1 MAEVKM
7 PPVQTEYFPL
17 VGGLNVIDP
26 QIAIKPG
33 VAIGAAN
40 YEVAPEGGYSRVGG
54 YERFDGRPKPSDADF
69 TVLFATTT
77 FSTTVAAGQTITG
90 GTSNASAKII
100 IVSQDRKYVVVTRQ
114 AGVFQ
119 LGENL
124 KVSSV
129 TVAVNGASNTD
140 LTQFDDNKF
149 AEAAANDYRT
159 DIQAPPGSGPVRG
172 VWSMKDEVYC
182 FRDNAAATQCL
193 MYKATG
199 GGWTQVSLGF
209 ELKFNSGDTGTA
221 IVDGQTVTGGT
232 SGATGV
238 VKRVVVQSGSNWAAA
253 TPCSGRLIFA
263 SITGTFQNGEDIKV
277 SGVRRATCVGTQS
290 AITLQPGGRFEFDNY
305 NFTGS
310 ADTLRMYG
318 CDGVNRGF
326 EFDGN
331 VFVPIETG
339 MTQDK
344 PKFVRCHKGHL
355 FFAFRGSLQH
365 SSIGEPYRWS
375 VVVGGASE
383 LGLGDECTG
392 LQVVSG
398 SEGHAALMVFCRNR
412 IRVLYGNSSADWN
425 LVALSDTTGALPYT
439 TQLVVSPVFLDDLG
453 ITTSDQSASF
463 GNFEQGI
470 ISDKISPLLSGII
483 ADAVASTVVR
493 TRNQYKLFFK
503 DGYGITVTF
512 RGRQIIG
519 IMPFN
524 LPVVANCTCNAE
536 INGKEVIL
544 FGATNGFVYEL
555 NKGRSFDG
563 GEIQATLRPAFNHSR
578 TPRTRKRYR
587 KAIFELKPTSACT
600 LSIQPEFSYGNGDA
614 QTHTIWDQSV
624 TGLGGRWDTSNWD
637 RFYWDSN
644 EFTSIE
650 VKLDGVGTNISF
662 TIISKTSNELPHT
675 IQGVTLHYTPRRLER

>member
-1 MAEVKM
+1 MAEIKM

-54 YERFDGRPKPSDADF
+54 YERFDGRPKPSEADF

-77 FSTTVAAGQTITG
+77 FSATVAAGQTITG
-90 GTSNASAKII
+90 ETSGASAKII
-100 IVSQDRKYVVVTRQ
+100 SVSPDFKYVVVTRQ
-114 AGVFQ
+114 SGVFQ
-119 LGENL
+119 VGENL

-129 TVAVNGASNTD
+129 TVAVSGPSNTD

-172 VWSMKDEVYC
+172 VWSLKNEVYC

-193 MYKATG
+193 MYVATG
-199 GGWTQVSLGF
+199 AGWTQVNLGF
-209 ELKFNSGDTGTA
+209 ELRFSDGDTGTP
-221 IVDGQTVTGGT
+221 ILDGQTVTGGT

-238 VKRVVVQSGSNWAAA
+238 VRRVVVQSGSNWSTG
-253 TPCSGRLIFA
+253 TPCSGRLIFS
-263 SITGTFQNGEDIKV
+263 SITGTFQNGEEIRV

-326 EFDGN
+326 EFDGS

-339 MTQDK
+339 MTQDS

-355 FFAFRGSLQH
+355 FFSFKGSLQH

-375 VVVGGASE
+375 VIVGGASE

-398 SEGHAALMVFCRNR
+398 SEGNAALMVFCRNR

-439 TQLVVSPVFLDDLG
+439 TQLIVSPVFLDDLG
-453 ITTSDQSASF
+453 VTTSDQSASF

-470 ISDKISPLLSGII
+470 ISDKISPLLSGIV

-503 DGYGITVTF
+503 NGYGLTVTF
-512 RGRQIIG
+512 RGRQTIG

-524 LPVVANCTCNAE
+524 LPVTVSCICNAE
-536 INGKEVIL
+536 INGKEAIL
-544 FGATNGFVYEL
+544 FGATDGFVYEL
-555 NKGRSFDG
+555 NRGRSFDG
-563 GEIQATLRPAFNHSR
+563 SEIQATLRPAFNHSR
-578 TPRTRKRYR
+578 SPRTRKRYR

-624 TGLGGRWDTSNWD
+624 SGLGGRWDTSNWD

-644 EFTSIE
+644 EFTSID

>member
-17 VGGLNVIDP
+17 AGGLNVVDP
-26 QIAIKPG
+26 QIAVKPG
-33 VAIGAAN
+33 VAIGASN
-40 YEVAPEGGYSRVGG
+40 YEVAPDGGYSRVGG
-54 YERFDGRPKPSDADF
+54 YERFDGRPKPSDALF
-69 TVLFATTT
+69 SVLFATTT
-77 FSTTVAAGQTITG
+77 FSATVTVGQTITG
-90 GTSNASAKII
+90 ETSGASAKII
-100 IVSQDRKYVVVTRQ
+100 IVSPDFKYIVVTRQ
-114 AGVFQ
+114 VGNFQ

-124 KVSSV
+124 QVSSV
-129 TVAVNGASNTD
+129 TVAVNGITNTA
-140 LTQFDDNKF
+140 LTQFDDNAF
-149 AEAAANDYRT
+149 AEAAANDYRA

-172 VWSMKDEVYC
+172 VWSLKNEVYC
-182 FRDNAAATQCL
+182 FRDNAAATQCI
-193 MYKATG
+193 MYKATSS
-199 GGWTQVSLGF
+199 GWQQVSLGF
-209 ELKFNSGDTGTA
+209 ELRFNNGDTGTP
-221 IVDGQTVTGGT
+221 ILDGQTVTGGT

-238 VKRVVVQSGSNWAAA
+238 VRRVVVQSGSNWAAA
-253 TPCSGRLIFA
+253 TPCSGRLIFS
-263 SITGTFQNGEDIKV
+263 SITGTFQNGEEIRV

-331 VFVPIETG
+331 TFVPIETG
-339 MTQDK
+339 MTQDS

-355 FFAFRGSLQH
+355 FFAFKGSLQH

-375 VVVGGASE
+375 VIVGGASE

-392 LQVVSG
+392 LQVVPG
-398 SEGHAALMVFCRNR
+398 SEGSAALMVFCRNR

-453 ITTSDQSASF
+453 VTTSDQSASF

-470 ISDKISPLLSGII
+470 ISDKVSPILSGII

-503 DGYGITVTF
+503 NGYGITVTF
-512 RGRQIIG
+512 MGRQTIG
-519 IMPFN
+519 IMP
-524 LPVVANCTCNAE
+524 LSMPVTVSCACNTE
-536 INGKEVIL
+536 INGKEAIL
-544 FGATNGFVYEL
+544 FGATDGFVYEL
-555 NKGRSFDG
+555 NRGRSFDG
-563 GEIQATLRPAFNHSR
+563 AEISAILKTAFNHSR
-578 TPRTRKRYR
+578 SPMTRKRYR
-587 KAIFELKPTSACT
+587 KAVFDLKPTSACAF
-600 LSIQPEFSYGNGDA
+600 SIQPELSYSIGDS
-614 QTHTIWDQSV
+614 QTHNTVVQSAS
-624 TGLGGRWDTSNWD
+624 GPGGRWDAATWD
-637 RFYWDSN
+637 SSYWDSN
-644 EFTSIE
+644 DFTSIY

-662 TIISKTSNELPHT
+662 SIVSKASNELPHT
-675 IQGVTLHYTPRRLER
+675 IQGVTIHYTQRRLER

>member
-17 VGGLNVIDP
+17 SGGLNVVDP

-33 VAIGAAN
+33 VAISASN
-40 YEVAPEGGYSRVGG
+40 YEVSPDGGYSRVGG
-54 YERFDGRPKPSDADF
+54 YERFDGRPKPSDAIF
-69 TVLFATTT
+69 TVLYATTT
-77 FSTTVAAGQTITG
+77 FSATVAVGQTITG
-90 GTSNASAKII
+90 QTSSASAKII
-100 IVSQDRKYVVVTRQ
+100 VVSTDFKYVVVTKKV
-114 AGVFQ
+114 GEFQ

-124 KVSSV
+124 QVSSV
-129 TVAVNGASNTD
+129 TVAVNGAPNTT

-149 AEAAANDYRT
+149 AAAAEDEYRA

-172 VWSMKDEVYC
+172 VWSLKNEVYC
-182 FRDNAAATQCL
+182 FRNNVGATQCI
-193 MYKATG
+193 MYKATST
-199 GGWTQVSLGF
+199 GWQQVNLGF

-221 IVDGQTVTGGT
+221 IVDGQTVVGGT

-339 MTQDK
+339 MSQDS

-355 FFAFRGSLQH
+355 FFAFKGSLQH

-375 VVVGGASE
+375 VIVGGASE
-383 LGLGDECTG
+383 LGLGDDCTG
-392 LQVVSG
+392 LHVVSG

-412 IRVLYGNSSADWN
+412 IFVLYGNSSADWN
-425 LVALSDTTGALPYT
+425 LVVLSDKTGAIPYT

-453 ITTSDQSASF
+453 ITTSEQSMVF
-463 GNFEQGI
+463 GNFKHGI
-470 ISDKISPLLSGII
+470 ISDKVFPILSRIV

-493 TRNQYKLFFK
+493 TKNQYKLFFK
-503 DGYGITVTF
+503 DGYGLTVTF
-512 RGRQIIG
+512 MGRQTAG
-519 IMPFN
+519 VMPFST
-524 LPVVANCTCNAE
+524 PAIVSCTCNAE
-536 INGKEVIL
+536 VNGKETIL

-555 NKGRSFDG
+555 NKGRGFDG
-563 GEIQATLRPAFNHSR
+563 AEIKALVKTTFNHSR
-578 TPRTRKRYR
+578 SPRTRKRYR
-587 KAIFELKPTSACT
+587 KAVFDLKPTSACKF
-600 LSIQPEFSYGNGDA
+600 SIQPELSYSVGDSLSQNA
-614 QTHTIWDQSV
+614 VVKSAS
-624 TGLGGRWDTSNWD
+624 GPGGRWDDATWDVSNWD
-637 RFYWDSN
+637 GND
-644 EFTSIE
+644 FTS
-650 VKLDGVGTNISF
+650 VDVSLDGVGTNISF
-662 TIISKTSNELPHT
+662 SITSTASNELPHT
-675 IQGVTLHYTPRRLER
+675 IQGVTIHYTPRRLER